1 MLTAPDYTILDHR
14 TAVCAV
20 VDFNF
25 RYVYVNK
32 AAAKHE
38 QMSREEMLGHTVLEL
53 HPNNETDLLFSQLK
67 ECLDTRRSVEYEDQ
81 TLKWRIKIEPVPEGA
96 FIQWFRLPAHMT
108 KIRSKI
114 MVSPGIGRGTMQR
127 LIEAPLADDSDFQD
141 QSTDLEIEGW
151 LDSLDVRTRETREH
165 ILRVAE
171 ATTALANMAGI
182 PEREMVS
189 IRRGALLHDIGKIG
203 IPDRILLKP
212 DKLTEDEWEVMRKH
226 PSYAYDLF
234 TPVDY
239 LRSSLS
245 IPYSH
250 HEKWDGTGY
259 PQGLKGE
266 QIPLP
271 ARLFAVVDVWDTL
284 SFDRVYRKAWPREK
298 IMAYIKQ
305 QSGAQFDPAVV
316 DLFFRGKKDLTSLAL
331 R

>member
-1 MLTAPDYTILDHR
+1 MLPAPDHTIPDHL
-14 TAVCAV
+14 
-20 VDFNF
+20 
-25 RYVYVNK
+25 
-32 AAAKHE
+32 
-38 QMSREEMLGHTVLEL
+38 EEPTV
-53 HPNNETDLLFSQLK
+53 HNRD
-67 ECLDTRRSVEYEDQ
+67 
-81 TLKWRIKIEPVPEGA
+81 
-96 FIQWFRLPAHMT
+96 IQ
-108 KIRSKI
+108 
-114 MVSPGIGRGTMQR
+114 
-127 LIEAPLADDSDFQD
+127 E
-141 QSTDLEIEGW
+141 QSTDWEIEGW

-171 ATTALANMAGI
+171 ATVALANMAGI
-182 PEREMVS
+182 PERKIVH

-212 DKLTEDEWEVMRKH
+212 DKLTDEEWEIMRKH
-226 PSYAYDLF
+226 PLYAYDLF
-234 TPVDY
+234 HPVDY

-259 PQGLKGE
+259 PQGLEGE
-266 QIPLP
+266 HIPLP

-316 DLFFRGKKDLTSLAL
+316 DLFFRAKKDLASLAL